1 MFLVVSHQI
10 CNFVH
15 DETQNPL
22 KLDLVKQV
30 MKGLAVVLVFSAI
43 LIFVGINSAY
53 AQTTYIINMPTG
65 SSSPNAPYFWQS
77 EKDGSTTGDITIK
90 AYDFVRWGNADTQLH
105 TVTSGTPDGGPE
117 GIFDSGLIARGEFFM
132 HQFTEVGTYDY
143 FCVVHPW
150 MTGVVTVTSGLKVI
164 PNVGSDAGDG
174 TTTFNVEYEF
184 NRVISSVRVNE
195 DQNSITFN
203 IVGKVT
209 SEDNTLMLML
219 PKNLISGPLVI
230 WADGQQIT
238 NFEFIEEEEINKVKI
253 PLNQDTELVS
263 LVGTTVVP
271 EFGAI
276 TMAILAIGVLSF
288 LAISFKTQKF
298 MMIYGKK

>member
-1 MFLVVSHQI
+1 
-10 CNFVH
+10 
-15 DETQNPL
+15 
-22 KLDLVKQV
+22 
-30 MKGLAVVLVFSAI
+30 MKGLAAVLVFSAI

-65 SSSPNAPYFWQS
+65 SSSPEAPYFWQN

-90 AYDFVRWGNADTQLH
+90 AFDSVRWGNADTQLH
-105 TVTSGTPDGGPE
+105 TVTSGTTDGGPDD
-117 GIFDSGLIARGEFFM
+117 IFDSGLIARGEFFM

-150 MTGVVTVTSGLKVI
+150 MTGMVTVTSGLQVI
-164 PNVGSDAGDG
+164 PNVGSNAGDG

-184 NRVISSVRVNE
+184 NRVISSARVDE
-195 DQNSITFN
+195 DQNSITFE

-219 PKNLISGPLVI
+219 PKNLISGPLII

-238 NFEFIEEEEINKVKI
+238 NFELIEEGGINKVKI
-253 PLNQDTELVS
+253 PLNRDTELVS
-263 LVGTTVVP
+263 LVGTAVVP

-288 LAISFKTQKF
+288 LAITFKTQKF
-298 MMIYGKK
+298 MILYGRK

>member
-65 SSSPNAPYFWQS
+65 SSSDKAPFFWQN

-90 AYDFVRWGNADTQLH
+90 VLDSVRWGNADTQIH
-105 TVTSGTPDGGPE
+105 TVTSGTTDGGPD
-117 GIFDSGLIARGEFFM
+117 GIFNSGFIARGEFFM
-132 HQFTEVGTYDY
+132 HQFTQVGKYEY
-143 FCVVHPW
+143 FCQIHPW
-150 MTGVVTVTSGLKVI
+150 MTGMVKVESGLQVI
-164 PNVGSDAGDG
+164 PNVGSNAGDG

-184 NRVISSVRVNE
+184 NRVISSARVDE
-195 DQNSITFN
+195 DQNSITFE

-209 SEDNTLMLML
+209 SEDHTLMLML
-219 PKNLISGPLVI
+219 PKNLISGPLII

-238 NFEFIEEEEINKVKI
+238 NYEMVEEGGINKVKI
-253 PLNQDTELVS
+253 PLNRDTKLVS

-276 TMAILAIGVLSF
+276 TMTILAIGIFSLI
-288 LAISFKTQKF
+288 AITFKTKKF
-298 MMIYGKK
+298 LILHERN